1 MEFTFW
7 KTGPTVRPS
16 SVVYDRADSS
26 ITQASAEEFDFDQIF
41 DGAELFHVSGI
52 TPVLSEETARLTR
65 IALQKAKEHD
75 VTTSFDLNYR
85 AKLWTED
92 VKGKQKMLSE
102 LMPYVDI
109 CFGNARDAA
118 KCLGYAEK
126 DKNFIDGDYSICV
139 DEKHMENVRERY
151 GFTNLIT
158 TLRKSISASDNGW
171 SGAVCSESGL
181 YQGSGYN
188 LHIVDRV
195 GGGDSFAAGFLHGIL
210 THMEPDRALE
220 FALAAAAIKHTIPGD
235 LNYISEEEVLT
246 LNE

>member
-1 MEFTFW
+1 M
-7 KTGPTVRPS
+7 P
-16 SVVYDRADSS
+16 
-26 ITQASAEEFDFDQIF
+26 
-41 DGAELFHVSGI
+41 GI
-52 TPVLSEETARLTR
+52 CR
-65 IALQKAKEHD
+65 
-75 VTTSFDLNYR
+75 
-85 AKLWTED
+85 
-92 VKGKQKMLSE
+92 
-102 LMPYVDI
+102 
-109 CFGNARDAA
+109 
-118 KCLGYAEK
+118 K

-246 LNE
+246 LMNSDGSGRVNR

>member
-1 MEFTFW
+1 M
-7 KTGPTVRPS
+7 RPS

-158 TLRKSISASDNGW
+158 TLRKSISASDNDW

-246 LNE
+246 LMNSDGSGRVNR